1 MGDDPDFYRLI
12 LTGSVHNFTEV
23 ILRNL
28 ALIAFL
34 SMLLASCQK
43 PDNVVVDSSQPINVQ
58 LAYFG
63 KDSLDIAQYVNEPSS
78 HLTIVD
84 SFLVTL
90 SSVQNFS
97 NLGVRVQNDSGSV
110 LTEASFS
117 SITGNAIGGTLSVVP
132 SSIYVGDLTY
142 TFTAYN
148 NNGVPGNYAAKLVRL
163 YNSSNN
169 PPVID
174 SVSVPDSVQID
185 SVNTIVF
192 SLYAAVY
199 DPYGL
204 NDISKVYFNT
214 TKPDGTPS
222 SGNPWIMYDDGG
234 ASGLPG
240 DDDAIANDGI
250 YTLTIQLPPGT
261 TLGVYKFA
269 FYAVNRSGISS
280 APVFHNLKVY
290 Q

>member
-1 MGDDPDFYRLI
+1 
-12 LTGSVHNFTEV
+12 
-23 ILRNL
+23 
-28 ALIAFL
+28 
-34 SMLLASCQK
+34 MLLASCQK